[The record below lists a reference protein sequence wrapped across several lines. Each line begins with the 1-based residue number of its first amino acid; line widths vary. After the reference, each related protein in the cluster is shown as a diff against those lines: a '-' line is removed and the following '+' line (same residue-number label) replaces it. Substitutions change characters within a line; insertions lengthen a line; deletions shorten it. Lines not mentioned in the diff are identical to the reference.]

1 MVRAVTGEERNP
13 FGGFLFSGPDD
24 ALASLSRAAE
34 GEGLKLVAVDAGDGV
49 VRLCLPSEQSFGAA
63 GMALVNRAQAG
74 EFGEVSLGL
83 YGGEVQPPN

>member
-1 MVRAVTGEERNP
+1 MTGEECNP

-24 ALASLSRAAE
+24 ALASLARAAE
-34 GEGLKLVAVDAGDGV
+34 REGLKLMAVDSADGAI
-49 VRLCLPSEQSFGAA
+49 RLCLPSEQSFGAA

-83 YGGEVQPPN
+83 VGGEVRPPH